1 MSISTYHQIIKFL
14 NQYETIALCTIV
26 KTLGSTPLKA
36 GHKMIVLPNGEIY
49 QTIGGGALEMSVI
62 ENALHCIKNNTS
74 LLFEHHL
81 TKDHQMCC
89 GGTVWIFI
97 EVLQQSPT
105 LLIFGAGH
113 IGNNLAQ
120 LATQANFNVKL
131 IDNRKQLIEKL
142 SSHSHQIDYIYSP
155 QPDEYLNYFN
165 GIISNTYCV
174 VTTYNHQLDRKILL
188 GAVAYPLK
196 YIGMIGS
203 ERKVVLTK
211 KYLSQNSIPESI
223 IQKIDMPIGLN
234 INAITPFEIAI
245 SILSKLIQIKNQQTQ
260 QLKLSS
266 NSINELKNL
275 EICQ

>member
-1 MSISTYHQIIKFL
+1 MNTNIFNKINQLL
-14 NQYETIALCTIV
+14 NQHEKIALCTIV
-26 KTLGSTPLKA
+26 KTLGSTPLKT
-36 GHKMIVLPNGEIY
+36 GSKMIVLPDGEIF

-97 EVLQQSPT
+97 EVLQQPPT

-120 LATQANFNVKL
+120 LATQADFNVKI
-131 IDNRKQLIEKL
+131 IDNRKHLIEKL

-165 GIISNTYCV
+165 GIITNTFCV
-174 VTTYNHQLDRKILL
+174 ISTYNHQLDRKILL
-188 GAVAYPLK
+188 NASDLPFK

-203 ERKVVLTK
+203 NRKIILTK
-211 KYLSQNSIPESI
+211 KYLIQNNVSDKV
-223 IQKIDMPIGLN
+223 IQQIDMPIGIN

-245 SILSKLIQIKNQQTQ
+245 SIISKIIQIKNQQKQ
-260 QLKLSS
+260 QLKSTF
-266 NSINELKNL
+266 NHIDEIKNI
-275 EICQ
+275 EVCQ